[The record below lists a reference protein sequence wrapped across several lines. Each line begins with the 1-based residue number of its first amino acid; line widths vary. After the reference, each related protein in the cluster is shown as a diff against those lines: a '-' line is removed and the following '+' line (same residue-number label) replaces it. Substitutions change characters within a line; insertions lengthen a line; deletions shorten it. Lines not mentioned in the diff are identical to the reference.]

1 MKGATVM
8 IFSGKKT
15 AGQNRDD
22 NPSGLLSRDLK
33 ENINTIVSEFGQS
46 SDLVVN
52 VDRNVKTGISF
63 AVAFLSEMV
72 CDQEVVALSEELNRR
87 KYEQQKATPEQYY
100 SFLQEQISYVR
111 RRYDGNDFQSL
122 YDEILDGNVVFMV
135 NGIAGFFSIAARS
148 NEGRAVTEPTSQ
160 TIIKGPKDAFT
171 EDIDKNLFLI
181 RKRIRNKA
189 LKVEDIKLGSVT
201 NTRVKYLYISSIAKE
216 DIVKDIRDRLYGI
229 DYDGIFDTGYIEQ
242 LIKTDKYSIF
252 PQILNSEKPDAV
264 AGALLEGRVA
274 IIVDGT
280 PYALTAPAVFND
292 FIQSSEDYYY
302 TFYVASAMRI
312 VRYIALFL
320 TLLVPAM
327 YVALTTFHQEIIP
340 TPLLVS
346 IAAQRE
352 GVPFPAFLEVLIMEI
367 AFEIIREAGIR
378 MPRAI
383 GPAISIVGALVLGQS
398 AVEAGIISALVVIVV
413 ALTAISSF
421 AITNYGM
428 SNSIRLLRFV
438 FIILASTLGLYGIS
452 MGLIILVLHLCK
464 LKSAGVPYMTPIA
477 PWIKG
482 MNKDN
487 FIRAPLWSLKKRPVF
502 SSADASDRTKGVEK
516 LSGELRGKPEI
527 K

>member
-1 MKGATVM
+1 M

-15 AGQNRDD
+15 TEQKQDSK
-22 NPSGLLSRDLK
+22 PSGLLSPDLQT
-33 ENINTIVSEFGQS
+33 NIEMIMSDFGKS
-46 SDLVVN
+46 SDLIVN
-52 VDRNVKTGISF
+52 IDTNAKTGTKF
-63 AVAFLSEMV
+63 AVAYLAGMV
-72 CDQEVVALSEELNRR
+72 CDQEVAALSDELNRR
-87 KYEQQKATPEQYY
+87 KYEQPKGTAEQFFT
-100 SFLQEQISYVR
+100 FLQEQISNIR
-111 RRYDGNDFQSL
+111 RRVKGSDFKSL
-122 YDEILDGNVVFMV
+122 YDQILDGNITFLVDGVTD
-135 NGIAGFFSIAARS
+135 FFSIEARAD
-148 NEGRAVTEPTSQ
+148 EGRAVSEPTSQ

-189 LKVEDIKLGSVT
+189 LKIEDMTLGSVT
-201 NTRVKYLYISSIAKE
+201 HTRIKYLYISTIAKPE
-216 DIVKDIRDRLYGI
+216 IVTDVRDRLAGI
-229 DYDGIFDTGYIEQ
+229 DYDGILDTGYIEQ

-252 PQILNSEKPDAV
+252 PTILNSEKPDAV

-280 PYALTAPAVFND
+280 PYVLTAPAVFND
-292 FIQSSEDYYY
+292 FMQASEDYYY
-302 TFYVASAMRI
+302 TFYVASAMRL

-320 TLLVPAM
+320 TLLVPALFI
-327 YVALTTFHQEIIP
+327 AFTTFHQEIIP

-367 AFEIIREAGIR
+367 AFEVIREAGIR

-398 AVEAGIISALVVIVV
+398 AVAAGLISALVVIVV
-413 ALTAISSF
+413 AVTAISSF

-438 FIILASTLGLYGIS
+438 FILLASSLGLYGIS
-452 MGLIILVLHLCK
+452 IGLLILMLHLCK
-464 LKSAGVPYMTPIA
+464 LKSAGVPYLTPVA
-477 PWIKG
+477 PRIKG
-482 MNKDN
+482 ITKDM
-487 FIRAPLWSLKKRPVF
+487 FVRPPLWSLKKRPAF
-502 SSADASDRTKGVEK
+502 SSADTSDRTKGTQP
-516 LSGELRGKPEI
+516 LSPELQGKPEI